1 MIISKNLNSL
11 KHQNKAEFKNLD
23 DSEFLSI
30 GFSSLCDLC
39 SLLDLT
45 SLCNLNGLYSLKC
58 LFFTKKLPGPDGW
71 IIPGTKMTNTVPL
84 LWNNSSKIQIF
95 TDILYTFC
103 RGLLRPADVTF
114 F

>member
-1 MIISKNLNSL
+1 MIISKNLNFL

-45 SLCNLNGLYSLKC
+45 SLCDLNGLYSLKC
-58 LFFTKKLPGPDGW
+58 LFSPKNFLVLMVG
-71 IIPGTKMTNTVPL
+71 
-84 LWNNSSKIQIF
+84 SSLAPK
-95 TDILYTFC
+95 
-103 RGLLRPADVTF
+103 
-114 F
+114 